1 MSSHLNQ
8 LSAIGVAA
16 MIAKKK
22 ISSEELVA
30 ACLARIEAREDAVQ
44 AWEYLDPEAAL
55 AEARVRDGE
64 APRGPLHGVPIG
76 VKDIIDTYDMPTA
89 MGSPIY
95 AGHRP
100 AGDAACVA
108 LARAAGCVVLGKTV
122 STEFAG
128 LHPGKTRNPHNPEH
142 TPGGSSSGSAAA
154 VADGMVPLA
163 YGTQTG
169 GSISRP
175 AAFCGV
181 VGFKPSHGTIPRAGL
196 KLISDAL
203 DTIGVLGR
211 SLDDVAL
218 LTAISSGRNADAFK
232 YPHDPPLRLGR
243 LRNAPWSQ
251 AEAGVESKMDEAA
264 ATLRAAG
271 ASVDD
276 VTLAAPFDELRAA
289 HWDVMHFEVARWLS
303 WEREQRAE
311 LLSPE
316 MREMT
321 TTGMTVET
329 GRYQAALDLAARGRA
344 LLAEA
349 FGRYD
354 ALLTPS
360 APGEAPAGLEATG
373 DPVFNGVWTFLHV
386 PTASLP
392 VFSGPAGLPMGLQ
405 VAGPLRGDGRLL
417 SVARWIE
424 GKLKS

>member
-1 MSSHLNQ
+1 MTSHLNQ

-16 MIAKKK
+16 MIAKGK
-22 ISSEELVA
+22 ISSQELVA
-30 ACLARIEAREDAVQ
+30 ACLARIEAREDVVQ

-55 AEARVRDGE
+55 AEARERDGE
-64 APRGPLHGVPIG
+64 PSRGPLHGVPIG
-76 VKDIIDTYDMPTA
+76 VKDIIDTADMPTA

>member
-1 MSSHLNQ
+1 MTSHLNQ

-30 ACLARIEAREDAVQ
+30 ACLARIEAREDVVQ

-55 AEARVRDGE
+55 AAARVRDGE
-64 APRGPLHGVPIG
+64 QPRGPLHGVPIG

-154 VADGMVPLA
+154 VADAMVPLA
-163 YGTQTG
+163 FGTQTG

-196 KLISDAL
+196 KLISDSL

-218 LTAISSGRNADAFK
+218 FAAISSGRSADSFK
-232 YPHDPPLRLGR
+232 HALDPPLRLGY
-243 LRNAPWSQ
+243 LRNAPWSE
-251 AEAGVESKMDEAA
+251 AEAGVEAKLDEAA

-316 MREMT
+316 MRQMT
-321 TTGMTVET
+321 ASGMTVEAE
-329 GRYQAALDLAARGRA
+329 RYLAALDLADRGRA

-354 ALLTPS
+354 ALLTPT
-360 APGEAPAGLEATG
+360 ALGEAPAGLEATG
-373 DPVFNGVWTFLHV
+373 DPIFNGVWTFLHV
-386 PTASLP
+386 PTATLP
-392 VFSGPAGLPMGLQ
+392 VFTGPAGLPMGLQ

>member
-1 MSSHLNQ
+1 MTSHLNQ

-55 AEARVRDGE
+55 AEARARDGGQ
-64 APRGPLHGVPIG
+64 PRGPLHGVPIG
-76 VKDIIDTYDMPTA
+76 VKDIIDTADMPTA

-218 LTAISSGRNADAFK
+218 LTAISSGRSADAFK
-232 YPHDPPLRLGR
+232 YPLDPPLRLGR

-264 ATLRAAG
+264 ATLRAVG

-289 HWDVMHFEVARWLS
+289 HWDVMHFELARWLS

-329 GRYQAALDLAARGRA
+329 GRYQAALDLAAQGRA
-344 LLAEA
+344 LLVEA

>member
-1 MSSHLNQ
+1 MTSHLNQ

-16 MIAKKK
+16 MIAKGK
-22 ISSEELVA
+22 ISSEELVK
-30 ACLARIEAREDAVQ
+30 ACLNRIEAREDVVQ

-55 AEARVRDGE
+55 AEARARDGE
-64 APRGPLHGVPIG
+64 PSRGPLHGVPIG
-76 VKDIIDTYDMPTA
+76 VKDIIATADMPTA

-154 VADGMVPLA
+154 VAEGMVPLA

-169 GSISRP
+169 GSITRP

-181 VGFKPSHGTIPRAGL
+181 VGYKPSHGTIPRAGL

-218 LTAISSGRNADAFK
+218 LTAISSGRSADAFK
-232 YPHDPPLRLGR
+232 HPLDPPLRLGR
-243 LRNAPWSQ
+243 LRNAPWSE
-251 AEAGVESKMDEAA
+251 AEANVEAKLDEAA
-264 ATLRAAG
+264 EALRAAG
-271 ASVDD
+271 ATVDD
-276 VTLAAPFDELRAA
+276 VSLAAPFDELRAA
-289 HWDVMHFEVARWLS
+289 HWDVLHFEVARWLS
-303 WEREQRAE
+303 WERENRADM
-311 LLSPE
+311 LSPE
-316 MREMT
+316 MRQMT
-321 TTGMTVET
+321 ETGMAVEVE
-329 GRYQAALDLAARGRA
+329 RYQAALDLASEGRA
-344 LLAEA
+344 LLAEV
-349 FGRYD
+349 FRNYD

-386 PTASLP
+386 PTATLP

-405 VAGPLRGDGRLL
+405 VAGPLRGDGRLI